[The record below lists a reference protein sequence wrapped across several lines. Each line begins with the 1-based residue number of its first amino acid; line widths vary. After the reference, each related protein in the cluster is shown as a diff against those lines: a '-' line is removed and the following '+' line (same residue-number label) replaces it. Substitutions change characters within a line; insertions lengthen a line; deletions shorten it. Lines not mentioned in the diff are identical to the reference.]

1 MAQTNLEHVT
11 IKKITVY
18 KTQTI
23 RVESFSGIEERN
35 ISIFKIEG
43 RKDFLLG
50 VIHSIDGISTYSIYN
65 YGSKKYI
72 ENLFKKKIEKHS

>member
-1 MAQTNLEHVT
+1 MVT
-11 IKKITVY
+11 VKKITVY
-18 KTQTI
+18 KTKKISINSAVLGVQ
-23 RVESFSGIEERN
+23 ERD
-35 ISIFKIEG
+35 ISIFQIEG

-50 VIHSIDGISTYSIYN
+50 VIHSADGISIYSIYN